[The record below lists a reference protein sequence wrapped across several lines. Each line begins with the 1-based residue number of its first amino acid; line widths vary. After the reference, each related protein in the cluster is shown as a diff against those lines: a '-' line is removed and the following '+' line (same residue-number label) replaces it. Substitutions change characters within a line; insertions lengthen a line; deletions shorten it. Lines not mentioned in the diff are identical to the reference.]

1 MTANSALQDLFFSVQ
16 IHRQDPGRLLHLGS
30 AQHDRVGGPDE
41 DALRGQR
48 QGQGQDGLRSGQ
60 LSVAHYLRGAQHSTG
75 VAFVLPTQLLRV
87 RISHLTADP
96 HPPIPPLAAD
106 APPVL
111 SCHIN

>member
-48 QGQGQDGLRSGQ
+48 QGQGQDGLRSCH

-75 VAFVLPTQLLRV
+75 VAFMLPTQLLRV

-96 HPPIPPLAAD
+96 HPPIPPHSSS
-106 APPVL
+106 APPAL
-111 SCHIN
+111 SCHTS